1 MKRIHAIVDGYVQK
15 VGYREHVRKEAI
27 KIGLSGYVENLKTD
41 EVLIVAEGG
50 EADLKRFLSEI
61 VITRYPMMVTSCNV
75 TWHEGNGEFKKF
87 VIIRG
92 DIQEETFE
100 RMDYAGILLHEI
112 LDVTK
117 QTLDVSKQ
125 TLDVS
130 KQTLDV
136 SKQTLDISKQ
146 TLDISKQTL
155 DISKQTLVNT
165 TVSLELQHNMLDK
178 QDQMLQIGR
187 ETKDEIVYLRKETGK
202 CLDDEFREIKKKL
215 ISIEDALQRAGIQV

>member
-130 KQTLDV
+130 KQTLD
-136 SKQTLDISKQ
+136 ISKQ